1 VKVKIVCMTS
11 SSGSREHCVTISHYN
26 CSDIK
31 EEYTVTKGNRKVL
44 AGY

>member
-1 VKVKIVCMTS
+1 MTS
-11 SSGSREHCVTISHYN
+11 SNGNHEHCVTCSRHN

-31 EEYTVTKGNRKVL
+31 EEYTVTKGNGKVM